1 MSVNSLGFVSCGC
14 GVGVDVVMEWLQG
27 GVGGVKGKEKKQNI
41 SCETKLFLV
50 VLPTEVSREFAK
62 SRQNQNS

>member
-27 GVGGVKGKEKKQNI
+27 GGVKGKEKKKKNI